1 MKIKYK
7 IRLGFGLIF
16 ISILFAGSLS
26 IFFLNRLS
34 KSSKVILKNNYESL
48 SFAREMR
55 TVLDENNL
63 PLSDAARSAFNKQL
77 LKQENNV
84 TENGEGAATSALR
97 TAFSILKLPAISPA
111 QQQSAEQ
118 DARVDLR
125 KIEEL
130 NMQAIVRKTDAAQAS
145 VNNATLILGIIGCVT
160 FLALFSFSVNISGF
174 IAEPLI
180 TLTDGLGQISR
191 KNYNH
196 RLYFSKSD
204 EFAEVSAAFNDMAEN
219 LKNLDQNN
227 SSQILAGK
235 QRIET
240 IIEHVHDAVIVLNE
254 KQEILFANTT
264 AQDLLNLHGHKPTG
278 KASQQFQVNNNILK
292 SILESQGDNSSLKIA
307 HDGKESVFQ
316 LESVEIFIPNITDL
330 KNDEINIARV
340 SAGKIYVLRNLTEF
354 HEI

>member
-26 IFFLNRLS
+26 VFFLNRLS
-34 KSSKVILKNNYESL
+34 ESSKVILKNNYESL

-97 TAFSILKLPAISPA
+97 TAFTILKLPSISLA

-130 NMQAIVRKTDAAQAS
+130 NMQAIVHKTDAAQAS
-145 VNNATLILGIIGCVT
+145 VNNATLILGLIGCFT

-174 IAEPLI
+174 IAGPLI
-180 TLTDGLGQISR
+180 TLTDGLGEISR

-196 RLYFSKSD
+196 HLYFSKSD
-204 EFAEVSAAFNDMAEN
+204 EFAEVSAAFNKMAEN

-227 SSQILAGK
+227 SSQVLAGQ

-240 IIEHVHDAVIVLNE
+240 IIEHVHDAVIILNE
-254 KQEILFANTT
+254 KQEILFLNTA
-264 AQDLLNLHGHKPTG
+264 AQDLLNLHDHKLKG
-278 KASQQFQVNNNILK
+278 KPA
-292 SILESQGDNSSLKIA
+292 
-307 HDGKESVFQ
+307 
-316 LESVEIFIPNITDL
+316 
-330 KNDEINIARV
+330 
-340 SAGKIYVLRNLTEF
+340 
-354 HEI
+354 

>member
-7 IRLGFGLIF
+7 IRLGFSLIF
-16 ISILFAGSLS
+16 ISILFAGALS

-34 KSSKVILKNNYESL
+34 ESSKVILKNNYESL

-97 TAFSILKLPAISPA
+97 TAFTILKLPAVSLA
-111 QQQSAEQ
+111 QQQSAEH

-145 VNNATLILGIIGCVT
+145 VNNATLILGLIGCVT

-180 TLTDGLGQISR
+180 RLTDGLSEISR

-204 EFAEVSAAFNDMAEN
+204 EFAEVSAAFNDMADR
-219 LKNLDQNN
+219 LKEREHISL
-227 SSQILAGK
+227 SELLAA
-235 QRIET
+235 QHRIET
-240 IIEHVHDAVIVLNE
+240 IIEQVHDAVIVLNE
-254 KQEILFANTT
+254 KQEILFVNTA
-264 AQDLLNLHGHKPTG
+264 AQDLLNLHDHKLKG
-278 KASQQFQVNNNILK
+278 KTALNNNILK
-292 SILESQGDNSSLKIA
+292 SILESQGDTNSLKIA
-307 HDGKESVFQ
+307 HAGKESVFQ
-316 LESVEIFIPNITDL
+316 LESIDIFIPNITDL

-340 SAGKIYVLRNLTEF
+340 SAGKIYMLKNLTEF

>member
-7 IRLGFGLIF
+7 IRLGFSLIF
-16 ISILFAGSLS
+16 ISILFAGALS

-34 KSSKVILKNNYESL
+34 ESSKVILKNNYETL

-63 PLSDAARSAFNKQL
+63 PLSSAAKSAFDQQL
-77 LKQENNV
+77 VKQEHNV
-84 TENGEGAATSALR
+84 TEKGEGAATSALR
-97 TAFSILKLPAISPA
+97 GAFSVLQSPVSSLTE
-111 QQQSAEQ
+111 QQSAEH

-125 KIEEL
+125 RIEEL
-130 NMQAIVRKTDAAQAS
+130 NMQAIVHKTDAAQAS
-145 VNNATLILGIIGCVT
+145 VNNATLILGLIGCFT

-180 TLTDGLGQISR
+180 ALTDGLGEISR

-196 RLYFSKSD
+196 RLNFNKSD

-227 SSQILAGK
+227 SSKILAEQ

-240 IIEHVHDAVIVLNE
+240 IIEQVHDAVIVLNE
-254 KQEILFANTT
+254 KQEILFVNTA
-264 AQDLLNLHGHKPTG
+264 AQDLLNLHDHKLKG
-278 KASQQFQVNNNILK
+278 KTALNNNILK
-292 SILESQGDNSSLKIA
+292 SILESQGDTSSLKIA
-307 HDGKESVFQ
+307 HAGKESVFQ

-340 SAGKIYVLRNLTEF
+340 SAGKIYVLKNLTEF